1 MKIDRLRSFLWAT
14 IRRTLRVDRSAAGD
28 AIAIQEVVE
37 EEAALERTWPLGTT
51 LELIRTRADA
61 ISGRLNLL
69 LKNGA
74 TGLLLVVVL
83 LFLFLNA
90 KTAFWVARVFR
101 PRCLR
106 RLR

>member
-1 MKIDRLRSFLWAT
+1 M
-14 IRRTLRVDRSAAGD
+14 
-28 AIAIQEVVE
+28 VE
-37 EEAALERTWPLGTT
+37 EEAAKLERTLPQGTT
-51 LELIRTRADA
+51 IELIRTRADA

-90 KTAFWVARVFR
+90 KTRLGRGGIPTAMFTAIALMYVAGITFNMISL
-101 PRCLR
+101 LR
-106 RLR
+106 

>member
-1 MKIDRLRSFLWAT
+1 LP
-14 IRRTLRVDRSAAGD
+14 
-28 AIAIQEVVE
+28 Q
-37 EEAALERTWPLGTT
+37 GTT
-51 LELIRTRADA
+51 IELIRTRADA

-90 KTAFWVARVFR
+90 KTAFWVAAGIPTAMFTAIALMYVAGITFNMISLFALILTLGHY
-101 PRCLR
+101 CG
-106 RLR
+106 